1 MNNTLQPTGILQG
14 PAMDP
19 ALDEVSVLR
28 KNLTD
33 RPCDP
38 DLWFGLG
45 EALLDRQAYGE
56 AMQAFQC
63 ALELIPDR
71 REIYFYLG
79 VAADAQGRSTEAISH
94 YNHALHL
101 SPGWP
106 EALYNA
112 ALVQQ
117 RLGDLDTAAAL
128 LENLVTQ
135 RPDWAMA
142 WHNLGSVQADAGKWQ
157 SALAC
162 WQEALRLAPGHVD
175 VLFSCGRAHQALDR
189 LEEAIVFY
197 HQLLTIDPD
206 HVKAHTHLAQCYQVR
221 RHHAEAVT
229 HFRRAVMLQ
238 PDYAAAWYGLAFANI
253 FSGELQ
259 SGIACFRKV
268 LQLEPLNAAA
278 HYNLGIALQRCEDI
292 DAAMRHCRT
301 ALSLS
306 PGFAGARTFLFE
318 LAQHAC
324 DWQLAE
330 ILATELDRLTA
341 DQIAEGVKPAE
352 SPMLSLRRYADL
364 SRNLMVA
371 RAFSREISRS
381 VQHLP
386 IYDHSGN
393 RLRGKRLRIGYIS
406 NDFKD
411 HAIAHHILGLIDAHD
426 RTRFEIYGYACNRED
441 GSDYRRRLSLAF
453 DHFIPID
460 QYDTLQAAQRIHAD
474 GIELLVDLM
483 GHTRGSRLEILAL
496 RPAPL
501 QAAYLGFLGTSG
513 TDFIDY
519 LIADEKVV
527 PPSAAARYTEK
538 VIYLPGCYQVN
549 DNRMPIAGAQ
559 VSRKT
564 YNLPDDAIVFCSFN
578 QPYKIDRP
586 LFRSWL
592 NILRSIP
599 GSLLWLLAQ
608 NRAAM
613 NNMRRAAEQAGLHP
627 DRLKFSGALRIDQHL
642 ARLQLSDIALD
653 PFIYNGGATTANALW
668 AGVPVVTL
676 IGSHFVSRMSASAL
690 AATGLSC
697 LIASVPAEYEAIA
710 VDLARNTPKRLAI
723 RRHLTDNRTSLP
735 LFDTH
740 AFARHIE
747 TAYSTMI
754 ARRRQGLGPVAF
766 TVNSVQSASVKGG
779 A

>member
-1 MNNTLQPTGILQG
+1 MNTTLHPPYTSQLKG
-14 PAMDP
+14 PVADAAP
-19 ALDEVSVLR
+19 DEVSIFR
-28 KNLTD
+28 KALSD
-33 RPCDP
+33 HSDDP
-38 DLWFGLG
+38 ALWFGLG
-45 EALLDRQAYGE
+45 EALLHRQAYDE
-56 AMQAFQC
+56 AKQAFQRV
-63 ALELIPDR
+63 LELIPDR

-79 VAADAQGRSTEAISH
+79 VATDAQGRSAEAISH
-94 YNHALHL
+94 YNYALYL

-106 EALYNA
+106 EALHNVA
-112 ALVQQ
+112 IVHQ
-117 RLGDLDTAAAL
+117 RMGDLDTAAAL
-128 LENLVTQ
+128 LENLVMQ

-142 WHNLGSVQADAGKWQ
+142 WHNLGSVQAAAEKWQ

-175 VLFSCGRAHQALDR
+175 VLFNYGRALQALDR

-206 HVKAHTHLAQCYQVR
+206 HVKTHTHLAQCYQVR
-221 RHHAEAVT
+221 RHHVEAVT

-238 PDYAAAWYGLAFANI
+238 PDYAAAWYGLAFAEI

-259 SGIACFRKV
+259 SGIACFRRV

-278 HYNLGIALQRCEDI
+278 HFNLAVALQRCEDI
-292 DAAMRHCRT
+292 DTAMRHCRT
-301 ALSLS
+301 AFSLS
-306 PGFAGARTFLFE
+306 PGFSGARTFLFE

-324 DWQLAE
+324 DWPLAE

-341 DQIAEGVKPAE
+341 DQIAEGIKPAE
-352 SPMLSLRRYADL
+352 TPMLSLRRYADP

-371 RAFSREISRS
+371 RALSREISRS

-393 RLRGKRLRIGYIS
+393 RPRGKRLRIGYIS

-426 RTRFEIYGYACNRED
+426 RTRFEIFGYACNQED

-496 RPAPL
+496 RPAPV

-513 TDFIDY
+513 ADFIDY
-519 LIADEKVV
+519 LIADELVV
-527 PPSAAARYTEK
+527 PPSAAACYTEK

-549 DNRMPIAGAQ
+549 DKRMPIASVQ
-559 VSRKT
+559 ISRKT
-564 YNLPDDAIVFCSFN
+564 YGLLDDAVVFCSFN

-586 LFRSWL
+586 LFQSWL

-608 NRAAM
+608 NQSAM
-613 NNMRRAAEQAGLHP
+613 DNMRRAAEQADLDP
-627 DRLKFSGALRIDQHL
+627 DRLKFSGALRIDHHL
-642 ARLQLSDIALD
+642 ARLQLTDIALD

-676 IGSHFVSRMSASAL
+676 MGTHFVSRMSASAL

-697 LIASVPAEYEAIA
+697 LIASSAVEYEAIA

-723 RRHLTDNRTSLP
+723 RRHLTDNRTFHP
-735 LFDTH
+735 LFDTRS
-740 AFARHIE
+740 FARHIE

-754 ARRRQGLGPVAF
+754 ARRRHGLGPAAF
-766 TVNSVQSASVKGG
+766 TVKGG
-779 A
+779 K